1 MMSVADDLLRDLI
14 RARVALTSIETFAEH
29 LCATFRENAE
39 MLGTVSSEEKA
50 GLLSV
55 FLDSA
60 AMSMEAIAATA
71 RGESR
76 QVDAE
81 TIFKQARDK
90 FREAG

>member
-1 MMSVADDLLRDLI
+1 MSAADDLLKQLI
-14 RARVALTSIETFAEH
+14 KARLSLTSIETFAEY
-29 LCATFRENAE
+29 LGAMFRESAA
-39 MLGTVSSEEKA
+39 MLDRVSSEDKA
-50 GLLSV
+50 ELLSV

>member
-14 RARVALTSIETFAEH
+14 RARVALTSIETVAEH

-39 MLGTVSSEEKA
+39 MLGIVSSEEKA

-60 AMSMEAIAATA
+60 AMNMEAIAATA

-81 TIFKQARDK
+81 AIFKQARDK
-90 FREAG
+90 FKEAG

>member
-1 MMSVADDLLRDLI
+1 MSAAEDLLKQLI
-14 RARVALTSIETFAEH
+14 KARLSLTSIETFAEY
-29 LCATFRENAE
+29 LGAMFRENAA
-39 MLGTVSSEEKA
+39 MLDRVSSEDKA
-50 GLLSV
+50 ELLSV

-60 AMSMEAIAATA
+60 AQNMEAIAATA

-90 FREAG
+90 FKEAG